1 MFTQPQS
8 TGRPLLSSGRHP
20 VGRHHQLGAGYF
32 INILLLAI
40 IGLVLV
46 AGLRLMP
53 AYIDNNVVVNAV
65 EGVLANH
72 DVDELSE
79 REFRTEVMRTI
90 NVNNLDSFDA
100 QSIEFT
106 REGSNDYIDVN
117 YETRVPL
124 FYNIDAMVSFENR
137 FDR

>member
-1 MFTQPQS
+1 MFTQP
-8 TGRPLLSSGRHP
+8 LSAKNPPGSISRQPVSRH
-20 VGRHHQLGAGYF
+20 RQLGAGYF
-32 INILLLAI
+32 VNILLLAI

-65 EGVLANH
+65 EGVLANQ
-72 DVDELSE
+72 DIEELSE
-79 REFRTEVMRTI
+79 RDFRNAVMRTI

-117 YETRVPL
+117 YETRVSL